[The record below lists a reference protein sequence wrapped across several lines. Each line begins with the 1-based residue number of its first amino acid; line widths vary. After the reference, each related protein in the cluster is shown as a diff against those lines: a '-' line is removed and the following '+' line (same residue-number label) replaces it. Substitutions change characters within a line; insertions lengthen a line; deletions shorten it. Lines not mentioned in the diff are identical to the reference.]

1 MSSKLIKPA
10 QCNRPVPMK
19 IELPYLPEQVMATI
33 TIIVLK
39 NQTVQL
45 MGRLE
50 TEEVGRAIMQAGMS
64 RLNQHYA
71 ALRSPILGPDG
82 QPLPSGPAGAA

>member
-1 MSSKLIKPA
+1 MSKLIKPA
-10 QCNRPVPMK
+10 QFNRPVPMK
-19 IELPYLPEQVMATI
+19 IELPYLPEQVAATI

-39 NQTVQL
+39 NQTVQV
-45 MGRLE
+45 MGRIDDPEIARGIL
-50 TEEVGRAIMQAGMS
+50 QAGMS